1 VTIPSGISG
10 VDYLW
15 QDGSVDPQYVT
26 TQSGVFILL
35 VSNNCGSDSDTILVD
50 ISGMPPS
57 PVLGPDTTLCEGISM
72 VLSSAANAETSIE
85 WQDGSSS
92 PTYTVTGAG
101 IYILSESNR
110 CGDASDTIVIS
121 YLDAPDPFTLGH
133 DTTLCPGE
141 SIILNSPS
149 TAYETQWQ
157 DGSQQPMIIADQAGA
172 YSLQLSNECGTITDA
187 ITVDYDTRIPQLS
200 LDSTISWCEGD
211 IITLD
216 ATQPFIAE
224 YLWSTGATSPSIQ
237 ITSPG
242 QYAIDVST
250 LCNVASQNVD
260 VISGVDCMIPK
271 VFNNIYVPNVFSPN
285 DDGIND
291 VFSVSFGSD
300 LQITS
305 MHGSIYDR
313 WGNLVYSDE
322 AIPFIWDGYFT
333 DETMMAGVY
342 VYTITVKYADQGKEI
357 ETVLA
362 GDVTL
367 VR

>member
-1 VTIPSGISG
+1 
-10 VDYLW
+10 
-15 QDGSVDPQYVT
+15 
-26 TQSGVFILL
+26 
-35 VSNNCGSDSDTILVD
+35 
-50 ISGMPPS
+50 
-57 PVLGPDTTLCEGISM
+57 M

-121 YLDAPDPFTLGH
+121 YLDAPDPFTLGP

-157 DGSQQPMIIADQAGA
+157 DGSHQPMIIADQAGV

-260 VISGVDCMIPK
+260 IIPGVDCMIPK
-271 VFNNIYVPNVFSPN
+271 IYNNIYIPNVFSPN

-291 VFSVSFGSD
+291 VFAMSFGSD

-313 WGNLVYSDE
+313 WGNLVYSAE
-322 AIPFIWDGYFT
+322 VIPFIWDGYFT

-367 VR
+367 VAK